1 MRYSGGNIRE
11 QILNLSSQNLELGE
25 HIGPHPVSER
35 IRILETIMRRL
46 IAQQQRNSETMRFS
60 PRSGE

>member
-11 QILNLSSQNLELGE
+11 QILKRSSQNLNWESILAL
-25 HIGPHPVSER
+25 ILFLNA

-46 IAQQQRNSETMRFS
+46 IAQQQRNSGTMRFS
-60 PRSGE
+60 PRPGE